1 MKNFVDLA
9 ELFKIYVK
17 YIFTSISLLLTNRAL
32 LEAAVSR
39 VNVKQEFSNNYFPFQ
54 LVSQA
59 NLTLIFETLRVLLNL
74 KEEFYNPQVLHQ
86 SEY

>member
-1 MKNFVDLA
+1 MENFVDLA

>member
-1 MKNFVDLA
+1 MENFVDLA

-59 NLTLIFETLRVLLNL
+59 NLTLILKSPEGITEFERRIL
-74 KEEFYNPQVLHQ
+74 E
-86 SEY
+86 SISSS

>member
-1 MKNFVDLA
+1 MENFVDLA

-39 VNVKQEFSNNYFPFQ
+39 VNVKQEFSNNYFPFPIGKSSK
-54 LVSQA
+54 LDT
-59 NLTLIFETLRVLLNL
+59 NI
-74 KEEFYNPQVLHQ
+74 KKP
-86 SEY
+86 

>member
-1 MKNFVDLA
+1 MENFLDLA

-17 YIFTSISLLLTNRAL
+17 YIFASISLLLRNCAL

-59 NLTLIFETLRVLLNL
+59 NLTLVFETLRVLLNL
-74 KEEFYNPQVLHQ
+74 KEEFYNL
-86 SEY
+86 

>member
-1 MKNFVDLA
+1 MENFVDLA

-32 LEAAVSR
+32 PEAVVSR
-39 VNVKQEFSNNYFPFQ
+39 ANVKQEFSNNYLPFL

-59 NLTLIFETLRVLLNL
+59 NLTLIFETL
-74 KEEFYNPQVLHQ
+74 KEEF
-86 SEY
+86 